1 MLKRHRLL
9 LAGVASLALLASAP
23 PGGRALSATHD
34 TVVSPDPADAT
45 PHVLDGKVEAIL
57 PMGNRVYVAGS
68 FTQVRNAGESRVIAR
83 HGLFAL
89 DPATNRVDETFVADF
104 DVNPGGTPERSVR
117 ALAPAPGNNEL
128 FVGGEF
134 GTLGGTAARKLVKLN
149 AVNGGRDS
157 TFDVSVSAAVKDLVV
172 HGQRL
177 FLAGEFSTVNGQT
190 RNGLDAVD
198 ATSGGLDS
206 DVAVAFTAPRQGN
219 DARVET
225 IAVTPD
231 GTTLVAGGN
240 FTVVDGQSRWQMALV
255 DVGSRPARLLD
266 WQTNRFDD
274 RDEQGQLRCASA
286 FDSHPRDV
294 DVSPDGGWFVVVTTG
309 AYSSRGS
316 LCDTASRW
324 ETSFRG
330 AALQPTWVD
339 YSGGDSFTAVAVTGA
354 AVYVGGHSR
363 WLNNPK
369 SDGSNQTATAGPGSV
384 TREGIAALD
393 PASGLPLPWNPGRER
408 GEGAWAIASTPDGLW
423 VGSDTD
429 KIGGWTAPGCE
440 GCEYHQK
447 LAFFPLAGGAAV
459 AQPQPIGLPAE
470 LLSVGPAG
478 LVKRAFDG
486 ATLGAP
492 VALGTAADGG
502 RVRGAFWLAGQLYEG
517 RDDGRLLRWRYDG
530 TTFGEAAEVNL
541 RGLPPA
547 HQNHNAIMYGFPV
560 ADVTGMFYDGG
571 RLYYTVAGDRRL
583 FYRYFLSQ
591 PNVADDVVGAQVLV
605 ASGAG
610 DGLDWSRVQGMTAA
624 GGAIYWSEGTDLRRV
639 DFAAGQPRPGTVT
652 TVARGVNLDARGLF
666 LLPPGGGAPLPPSGP
681 RPPDTVNPA
690 SVGPSGYWMVDDRG
704 TVSSFGQ
711 AVHHGDIGTAAPGQ
725 RTVAV
730 DLEPTPTRRG
740 YWVVDDDGRVFGFG
754 DARYLGG
761 VAAGALAKGEK
772 VPSM

>member
-1 MLKRHRLL
+1 MPKRHRLP
-9 LAGVASLALLASAP
+9 LAGALALLLLGSSLP
-23 PGGRALSATHD
+23 VGRALYAAHD
-34 TVVSPDPADAT
+34 TMVSADPADAT
-45 PHVLDGKVEAIL
+45 PHVVDGKVDAIL
-57 PMGNRVYVAGS
+57 PMGNRIYVGGS
-68 FTQVRNAGESRVIAR
+68 FTQVRNANESRVITR
-83 HGLFAL
+83 RGLFAL
-89 DPATNRVDETFVADF
+89 DPATNKVDETFVADF
-104 DVNPGGTPERSVR
+104 AVNPERTQDRGVK
-117 ALAPAPGNNEL
+117 ALAAAPGHNDW

-134 GTLGGTAARKLVKLN
+134 GILHGAVARKLVKLN
-149 AVNGGRDS
+149 AGNGALDP

-172 HGQRL
+172 HGSRL
-177 FLAGEFSTVNGQT
+177 FLAGDFTSVGGQP
-190 RNGLDAVD
+190 RGGLAAVD
-198 ATSGGLDS
+198 AGSGVLVG
-206 DVAVAFTAPRQGN
+206 DVAAAFSVPRPGN
-219 DARVET
+219 EPRVEP
-225 IAVTPD
+225 IAVASD
-231 GTTLVAGGN
+231 GSPLVAAGN
-240 FTVVDGQSRWQMALV
+240 FTEVAGPSRWPVALV
-255 DVGSRPARLLD
+255 DVGSRPGRGMD
-266 WQTNRFDD
+266 WPTDRSDD
-274 RDEQGQLRCASA
+274 RDLGQYRFSAA

-294 DVSPDGGWFVVVTTG
+294 DVSPDGAYFVVVTTG
-309 AYSSRGS
+309 AYTSRGS

-324 ETSFRG
+324 EIDARG
-330 AALQPTWVD
+330 RGLQPTWVD

-492 VALGTAADGG
+492 VALGTAGDGG